1 MNTFTPM
8 STFDYELNIHVFGL
22 WENAGVAG
30 GNPEADT
37 ERSCKCQNSVLD
49 LTDALVLNIYKNL
62 KSQVSAYS
70 GI

>member
-1 MNTFTPM
+1 M

-30 GNPEADT
+30 GNPDT

-49 LTDALVLNIYKNL
+49 LTDALVLNIYKFSTS
-62 KSQVSAYS
+62 KVSAYS
-70 GI
+70 ECI